1 MIKPLKTI
9 ISEQEFLAL
18 FQRQTNEILKICSY
32 LKEKSDKDHLYTKRF
47 YGNITTQSRILEDFL
62 DDYGAKNNMTWI
74 YFRELI
80 ASARYM
86 GFSGYMLK
94 HIQNRYALYELE
106 NKKKK
111 KFFEQTK
118 MVQDFLNSAIK
129 NVFVCITD
137 EALRLGLKF
146 PEEKLKK
153 DDFLDVA
160 SNKMLPH
167 NVDEGFSIREEE
179 NVVKIASDYLNI
191 MKEYEDFKFDRI
203 HSVEEIESL
212 IPDYISEENLR
223 RFELSI
229 QNLQSVYDTFIKNT
243 KIETENATLNSM
255 RGCISV
261 ALHLAEIA
269 RTLTHFYERHESE
282 IRHETLRENIKR
294 IIDKNK
300 ILDCIVNYC
309 LFHCYHY
316 LERGRD
322 LANDFLKRYVVVE
335 SIDVNIP
342 TYMGFHVRPAS
353 LVMKIV
359 KHYGSEVKMKL
370 DDEVYDAGSALDIFR
385 ANEKISVK
393 KRQLILKAIT
403 PYEEKGE
410 ITCEEVK
417 SIIYGELDRLVKE
430 GKVYAYE
437 DLTTEDLTCK
447 VEEGPIRPEG
457 IKPLVAEEIKR
468 LMAAGKIDIRSDIK
482 VAFIG
487 DRRTLK
493 DIEALARAN
502 YGEDE
507 KGNNIELP
515 PEIHYLRK

>member
-1 MIKPLKTI
+1 MIKPLKRI

-18 FQRQTNEILKICSY
+18 FQKQTSEILKICSY
-32 LKEKSDKDHLYTKRF
+32 LKKKGDKDHIYTKRF
-47 YGNITTQSRILEDFL
+47 YGNITTQSRMLEDFL
-62 DDYGAKNNMTWI
+62 DDYGAKNNLTWI

-86 GFSGYMLK
+86 GFSAYMLN
-94 HIQNRYALYELE
+94 HIQNRYPLYELRE
-106 NKKKK
+106 EKKK
-111 KFFEQTK
+111 KFFEQTQMAK
-118 MVQDFLNSAIK
+118 DFLNSAIK
-129 NVFVCITD
+129 EVFRCIRK

-146 PEEKLKK
+146 PKEKLKEE
-153 DDFLDVA
+153 DFLDVA

-167 NVDEGFSIREEE
+167 NVDEGFSSKEEE
-179 NVVKIASDYLNI
+179 NVVKIASDYLNT
-191 MKEYEDFKFDRI
+191 MKDYEDFRFDRTY
-203 HSVEEIESL
+203 SVEEIEAM
-212 IPDYISEENLR
+212 IPDHISEENLR

-229 QNLQSVYDTFIKNT
+229 QNLQSVYDTYIQHT
-243 KIETENATLNSM
+243 KIETENATLNSL
-255 RGCISV
+255 RGCISI
-261 ALHLAEIA
+261 ALHLVEIA

-282 IRHETLRENIKR
+282 IRYETVRENIKR

-316 LERGRD
+316 LEKGED
-322 LANDFLKRYVVVE
+322 LASDFLKRYVLVD
-335 SIDVNIP
+335 SIEVNIP

-353 LVMKIV
+353 LIMKIV
-359 KHYGSEVKMKL
+359 KHYGSEAKMNL
-370 DDEVYDAGSALDIFR
+370 DDEVYDASSALDIFR

-393 KRQLILKAIT
+393 KRQLILKEIRA
-403 PYEEKGE
+403 YQQKGE
-410 ITCEEVK
+410 INCEEIK

-430 GKVYAYE
+430 GKVFTYE
-437 DLTTEDLTCK
+437 DLNPDDLTCK
-447 VEEGPIRPEG
+447 AEESPISPEE

-468 LMAAGKIDIRSDIK
+468 LMAAGKIDIRSDIR
-482 VAFIG
+482 VTFTG
-487 DRRTLK
+487 DQRALK

-515 PEIHYLRK
+515 LEIHYLRK